1 MSAGRDDDLRT
12 LLPQVLARLARDED
26 QLDCDIEKSLFEAL
40 SDLGC
45 APFLTEKLVDYIP
58 SACGR
63 AFLREVGAVP
73 SDRYT
78 RPNLDGSRGRPL
90 RFADDP
96 IWMIVEEFVETLRT
110 SPETRKQFALAARHS
125 AEVVVLNKALNAGI
139 RLEDIKGSR
148 VATAFIAPLRFE
160 VPGHSGRASPWRRL
174 KRWLSNAGE

>member
-1 MSAGRDDDLRT
+1 VSAGFDDDART
-12 LLPQVLARLARDED
+12 LLPQVFERLARDED
-26 QLDCDIEKSLFEAL
+26 QLDCDIEKALFDAL

-45 APFLTEKLVDYIP
+45 APALTEKLVDYIP

-73 SDRYT
+73 SDCYT
-78 RPNLDGSRGRPL
+78 RPNADGSRGLPR

-96 IWMIVEEFVETLRT
+96 IWMIVEEFVETLRK
-110 SPETRKQFALAARHS
+110 SSETRKQFALAARHS

-139 RLEDIKGSR
+139 KLDDIKGAP

-160 VPGHSGRASPWRRL
+160 GTGHSGRASPWRRL
-174 KRWLSNAGE
+174 KRWLSNVGG